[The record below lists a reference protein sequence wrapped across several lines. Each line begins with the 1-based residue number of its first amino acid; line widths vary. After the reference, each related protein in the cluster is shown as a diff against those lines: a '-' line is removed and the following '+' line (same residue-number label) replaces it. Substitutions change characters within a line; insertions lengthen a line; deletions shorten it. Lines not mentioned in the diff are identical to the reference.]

1 MWKIQQS
8 FNYLNLIVQVG
19 TDCWMESEDVE
30 NYFLKQNRK
39 ITEEEIRRLW
49 ATFHNSVVAKIQE
62 LQKNKSLQAI
72 IWQNTLT
79 DEKSTASLSKDKYI
93 VQIWKKFEVYI
104 LS

>member
-1 MWKIQQS
+1 
-8 FNYLNLIVQVG
+8 
-19 TDCWMESEDVE
+19 MESEEVK
-30 NYFLKQNRK
+30 NYFLKRNRK

-49 ATFHNSVVAKIQE
+49 ATFHNSVVARIQE
-62 LQKNKSLQAI
+62 LQKNESFKAI

-104 LS
+104 YN

>member
-1 MWKIQQS
+1 
-8 FNYLNLIVQVG
+8 
-19 TDCWMESEDVE
+19 MESEDVE

-49 ATFHNSVVAKIQE
+49 GTFHNSVVSKIQE
-62 LQKNKSLQAI
+62 LQKNESLQAI

-104 LS
+104 YS

>member
-1 MWKIQQS
+1 
-8 FNYLNLIVQVG
+8 
-19 TDCWMESEDVE
+19 MESEDVE

-93 VQIWKKFEVYI
+93 VHIWKKFEVYI
-104 LS
+104 YS

>member
-1 MWKIQQS
+1 M
-8 FNYLNLIVQVG
+8 
-19 TDCWMESEDVE
+19 
-30 NYFLKQNRK
+30 KQNK
-39 ITEEEIRRLW
+39 QTTEEEIRRLW
-49 ATFHNSVVAKIQE
+49 ENFHDSVIAKIQE

-104 LS
+104 LSLSCYIVFRNNNIMGS